1 LTEIYT
7 LYELD
12 KHIGMNN
19 VKLNSPG
26 YFHHGEKIC
35 RKFVTEYVSWI

>member
-12 KHIGMNN
+12 KHIGRTN
-19 VKLNSPG
+19 VKLYDYASEAQASINTLRTG
-26 YFHHGEKIC
+26 DADMRF
-35 RKFVTEYVSWI
+35 